1 MNFDVT
7 PATWQLWCLA
17 ALTLFM
23 VMAIDADVRE
33 RRIPNVLVLLV
44 LSTGLVLNAFGPD
57 NGRAGPLAQY
67 PGALGLGSA
76 LLGALVGLTVFLPL
90 HLMRAMGAGDVKL
103 LAALGTFLGP
113 VEIVNLALFILIVGG
128 VLAVARMLWY
138 GSSRR
143 VLGNVRLALS
153 DLGSGQQ
160 HFDPAT
166 QSVDRMPYAL
176 AFAGALAAYGY
187 WRLFGGVPLIS
198 LG

>member
-1 MNFDVT
+1 M
-7 PATWQLWCLA
+7 

-33 RRIPNVLVLLV
+33 RRIPNLLVFLV
-44 LSTGLVLNAFGPD
+44 LSTGLVLNCIGPE

-67 PGALGLGSA
+67 PGALGLGAA
-76 LLGALVGLTVFLPL
+76 LLGVLVGLAVFLPL

-103 LAALGTFLGP
+103 LAALGAFLGA
-113 VEIVNLALFILIVGG
+113 VEIINVALFILIAGG
-128 VLAVARMLWY
+128 VLAVARMLWT

-160 HFDPAT
+160 RFDPAT

-176 AFAGALAAYGY
+176 AFAGGLAAYSY
-187 WRLFGGVPLIS
+187 WRFVGGVPLIS